1 MDGVLVDSGEFHYQ
15 AWSETLFQHGIPF
28 SRALFQETFGM
39 NNRGILTVLLGHP
52 PEPEIHDEISDQ
64 KEMKYRQ
71 SIRGKIELLPGVEIW
86 LDQLNQNDVPQAV
99 ASSAPMANIDAVL
112 DALNIRKYFQA
123 IISAFNLPGKPDPAV
138 FLQAADHI
146 KIEPEK
152 CIVVEDAIAG
162 VKAAKRAGMICI
174 AVTTT
179 NPASALQNADLVVDN
194 LANIPIE
201 ICLELL
207 KSQR

>member
-15 AWSETLFQHGIPF
+15 AWSETLVQHGIPF